1 MSHRF
6 GRLTILTVLA
16 FVVALLATVAP
27 ASAQTAIVRGKI
39 VDGKGQAVEGAQVV
53 IEAANGRKFE
63 SKTNPRGEY
72 TQILTLSGAYKVTA
86 SKQGVG
92 TVTQQVNVRLG
103 QPVEL
108 NLSLAPAAAADGGAG
123 EFAKLFEAGVNAST
137 AGDQDGAVAK
147 FQEALKLNAQC
158 YQCEFNIGASLAA
171 KKDNEGAEAA
181 YKRTIALKADYAPA
195 YNALAN
201 LYNQLRKFEEAA
213 QMSAEAAKLGGGGA
227 GGGDPDS
234 MYNQGVIMWNA
245 GKIADAKKQFQ
256 DVVAAKADHAD
267 AHYWLGMANLNEG
280 NMPGAVTE
288 FDEYMKLA
296 PTGQYAA
303 QAKGILSQ
311 IKK

>member
-6 GRLTILTVLA
+6 GRLTILTVMA
-16 FVVALLATVAP
+16 FVVALLAGATT
-27 ASAQTAIVRGKI
+27 ASAQTAIVRGKV
-39 VDGKGQAVEGAQVV
+39 VDGKGQVVEGAQVI

-63 SKTNPRGEY
+63 SKTNARGEY
-72 TQILTLSGAYKVTA
+72 TQILTLSGSYKVTA
-86 SKQGVG
+86 SKDKVG
-92 TVTQQVNVRLG
+92 AVSQQINVRLG
-103 QPVEL
+103 SPVEL
-108 NLSLAPAAAADGGAG
+108 NLSLAPAAPEGAG
-123 EFAKLFEAGVNAST
+123 EFAAAFEAGVNLST
-137 AGDQDGAVAK
+137 ANDHDGAIAK

-171 KKDNEGAEAA
+171 KKDNDGAEAA
-181 YKRTIALKADYAPA
+181 YKRSIALKADYAPA

-201 LYNQLRKFEEAA
+201 LYNQLRKFDEAA
-213 QMSAEAAKLGGGGA
+213 KMSAEAAKLSGGGA
-227 GGGDPDS
+227 GGGDPES

-256 DVVAAKADHAD
+256 DVVTAKPDHAD

-280 NMPGAVTE
+280 NMAAAVTE

-296 PTGQYAA
+296 PSGQYAA

-311 IKK
+311 LKK

>member
-16 FVVALLATVAP
+16 FVVALMATVVP
-27 ASAQTAIVRGKI
+27 ANAQTAIVRGKV
-39 VDGKGQAVEGAQVV
+39 VDGKGQAVEGAQLV

-63 SKTNPRGEY
+63 SKTNARGEF

-86 SKQGVG
+86 SKEGVG
-92 TVTQQVNVRLG
+92 TFTQQVNVRLG
-103 QPVEL
+103 SPVEL
-108 NLSLAPAAAADGGAG
+108 NLSLAPAVAADGGAG
-123 EFAKLFEAGVNAST
+123 EFAKAFEAGVNAST

-147 FQEALKLNAQC
+147 FQEALKLNPEC

-171 KKDNEGAEAA
+171 KKDDAGAEAA
-181 YKRTIALKADYAPA
+181 YKRTITLKADYAPA

-201 LYNQLRKFEEAA
+201 LYNQQRKFEDAA
-213 QMSAEAAKLGGGGA
+213 KMSAEASKLGGGGA

-256 DVVAAKADHAD
+256 DVVAAKPDHAD

-280 NMPGAVTE
+280 NMAGAATE

-303 QAKGILSQ
+303 QAKGVLSQ